1 MSEYATESPV
11 SLRRRRQRRRALITI
26 GVVLL
31 GLFFAFWYALS
42 YYQNDATSAA
52 PGAAATQTCRTPD
65 PDEVTPEQVT
75 VLVLNATN
83 RNGLAARTAKDLAA
97 RGFKISGAENDDS
110 GRETPEV
117 VELRYGSNG
126 KEQARLVRTM
136 FPKGVVTLAP
146 DKRKG
151 TDVDVVLGTGYEQ
164 LRPEPTPSAD
174 ALPICPSPSVS

>member
-11 SLRRRRQRRRALITI
+11 SLRRRRKRRRALITI

-52 PGAAATQTCRTPD
+52 PGAAATQACRTPD

>member
-26 GVVLL
+26 GVVVL

-42 YYQNDATSAA
+42 YYQSDANSQPQVAA
-52 PGAAATQTCRTPD
+52 GPTCRTPD
-65 PDEVTPEQVT
+65 PDEVRPEEVT
-75 VLVLNATN
+75 ILVLNATN
-83 RNGLAARTAKDLAA
+83 RSGLAARTAKDLAA

-110 GRETPEV
+110 DNPTPKV
-117 VELRYGSNG
+117 VELRYGPKG

-136 FPKGVVTLAP
+136 FPKGVTALRP

-151 TDVDVVLGTGYEQ
+151 TDVDVVLGKNFKN
-164 LRPEPTPSAD
+164 LRAEETPTAQPLPECPVPSE
-174 ALPICPSPSVS
+174 S